1 MIVLGLS
8 SSPPVTS
15 FEWREEGRRYGECEV
30 EPPTQSN
37 TGTSYW
43 EQEGG
48 DRGFITVKLEI
59 MMMAG
64 LPCLETVGKTEQM

>member
-1 MIVLGLS
+1 MSWVSPSLRLSQVLSG
-8 SSPPVTS
+8 
-15 FEWREEGRRYGECEV
+15 EEGRRYGECEV

-48 DRGFITVKLEI
+48 DRAFITVKLEI
-59 MMMAG
+59 MMAG